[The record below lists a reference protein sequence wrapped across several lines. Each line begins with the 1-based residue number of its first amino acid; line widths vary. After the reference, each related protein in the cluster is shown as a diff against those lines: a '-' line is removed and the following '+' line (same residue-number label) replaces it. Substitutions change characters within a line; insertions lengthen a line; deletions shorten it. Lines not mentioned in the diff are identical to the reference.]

1 MPAVTTIHVEGSVN
15 TWIGSTD
22 AWFKHN
28 VVIDRWVEGAQIQ
41 LSMGANWIPCEPPF
55 DLKDVYRVTPKIP
68 APGEVWDIKG
78 EKYVAISEDSFA
90 SMSGSVVVITSNCA
104 TFAASSIDAYYNS

>member
-41 LSMGANWIPCEPPF
+41 LNMGANWILCEPSF
-55 DLKDVYRVTPKIP
+55 GLEDVYRLTPKVP
-68 APGEVWDIKG
+68 SPGEVWDIEG
-78 EKYVAISEDSFA
+78 THYISIAKDKFA
-90 SMSGSVVVITSNCA
+90 SMSGCTTVIRSNCA
-104 TFAASSIDAYYNS
+104 MFIASSIDAYYNS